1 MGQPKRGGSWNEG
14 SAVTCRRQ
22 EKGGLVVCQVAAA
35 AAAAEEKE
43 EEASTAAVAA
53 GKENENAKN
62 ARNPEGSLTAT
73 SFQWSLSLSFFPSQK
88 IRFRI
93 GISELKPASTRSLAF
108 HTTLRREATENVS
121 AQRQNDRKTHTDRP
135 PRMGAGGKH
144 DRALKFS
151 SANNGNHKSAQTQ
164 GIKYVAEKNERREGK
179 VEVAKGRVSSRQRVE
194 ERTADALVDRE

>member
-53 GKENENAKN
+53 GKQNENAKN

-73 SFQWSLSLSFFPSQK
+73 SFQWSLSLSLSFFSLSKNK
-88 IRFRI
+88 IPDRHF
-93 GISELKPASTRSLAF
+93 GVKAGQHTLPCISHDAQTRS
-108 HTTLRREATENVS
+108 N
-121 AQRQNDRKTHTDRP
+121 RK
-135 PRMGAGGKH
+135 
-144 DRALKFS
+144 
-151 SANNGNHKSAQTQ
+151 
-164 GIKYVAEKNERREGK
+164 
-179 VEVAKGRVSSRQRVE
+179 RQRAKT
-194 ERTADALVDRE
+194 ERQKDAHRPTTAYGGWRETRPRVKIFERK